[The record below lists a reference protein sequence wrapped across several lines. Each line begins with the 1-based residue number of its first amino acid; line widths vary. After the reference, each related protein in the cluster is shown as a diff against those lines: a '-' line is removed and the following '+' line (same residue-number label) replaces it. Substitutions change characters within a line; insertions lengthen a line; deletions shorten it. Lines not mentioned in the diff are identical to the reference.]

1 MTPDR
6 QSDFIRSDELQDA
19 AVRISDLP
27 KLFNVSARTI
37 LDWISKDEIETFE
50 HPIQPGKGRP
60 VMAVRW
66 GDIPSTKHH
75 PTRWHRR

>member
-6 QSDFIRSDELQDA
+6 QDDYVRSDELQEA

-27 KLFNVSARTI
+27 KLFGVSARTI
-37 LDWISKDEIETFE
+37 LDWISKDEITTFE
-50 HPIQPGKGRP
+50 YPIQTGQGRP
-60 VMAVRW
+60 TMAVRL
-66 GDIPSTKHH
+66 GDIPSTDQH